1 MVMVRLGKKMNFILI
16 WKLTKLI
23 YYCLVSWKIILGAN
37 NISMRNQLGSLILNK
52 IFLGFSNLYIWIN
65 NQ

>member
-1 MVMVRLGKKMNFILI
+1 MRVRLEKKMNFLII

-23 YYCLVSWKIILGAN
+23 YYYLVSWKLILAAN

-52 IFLGFSNLYIWIN
+52 IFLGILNLYIWIN